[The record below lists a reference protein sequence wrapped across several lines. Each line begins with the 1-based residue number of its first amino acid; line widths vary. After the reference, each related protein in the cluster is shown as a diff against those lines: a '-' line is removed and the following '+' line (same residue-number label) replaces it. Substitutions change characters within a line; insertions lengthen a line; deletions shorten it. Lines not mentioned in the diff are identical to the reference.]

1 MVYMIA
7 LAFLFLASLRFAKS
21 TTPKPIE
28 APSASISEA
37 GSQSTI
43 SHAVEQ
49 FLSTP
54 LQDIALADVPAVGPK
69 TLRALERH
77 NIKTAEQ
84 LFGYFLYQERH
95 EDAVRGFLRDD
106 MGLHGA
112 TVKRLYDSMIT
123 KADRLC
129 EMGGRGYGSLSAG
142 KLTHQPSSTMSTS
155 TAHEYFMSTPLQDIA
170 LDQVPG
176 VGDKT
181 LPKLR
186 QASISS
192 AEALFGYFLYV
203 GRDEEN
209 FRDWLKADSIGV
221 RGAEAKKVHDAMR
234 DKADLLCALGGR

>member
-21 TTPKPIE
+21 TQKPIE

-129 EMGGRGYGSLSAG
+129 EMGGRGYGSYSAG
-142 KLTHQPSSTMSTS
+142 TLSHQPASTMSTS
-155 TAHEYFMSTPLQDIA
+155 VAHENFMSTPLQDIS

-181 LPKLR
+181 SP
-186 QASISS
+186 
-192 AEALFGYFLYV
+192 
-203 GRDEEN
+203 
-209 FRDWLKADSIGV
+209 
-221 RGAEAKKVHDAMR
+221 
-234 DKADLLCALGGR
+234 